1 MTLRMIRSRNLLL
14 NKIKKVGLN
23 SAGEDSSGNIQRILS
38 WDQQKNG
45 NISSKFYNFMMLNSG
60 KDTNGRLRINL
71 DWDRSFSV

>member
-1 MTLRMIRSRNLLL
+1 MLFRS
-14 NKIKKVGLN
+14 KKVGLN